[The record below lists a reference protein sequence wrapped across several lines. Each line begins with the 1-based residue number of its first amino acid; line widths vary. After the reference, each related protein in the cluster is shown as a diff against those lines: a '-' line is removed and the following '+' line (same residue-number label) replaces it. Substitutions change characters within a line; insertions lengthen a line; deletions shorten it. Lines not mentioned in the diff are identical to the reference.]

1 MANNPRCR
9 QIRHLLPLVAGDA
22 EGTDLSWTDRR
33 LVDRHLIGC
42 PSCRAHRDSLA
53 SAISVLQLAAS
64 VSPVSQDIPSVWP
77 DLARQIRGTRHPHPS
92 RWFGLGFGGS
102 VGLAASLLLLGT
114 VIGLL
119 GSRLAPLP
127 TTKVVTSS
135 SFTESMLAPR
145 PAVPETVPVSLQLSG
160 QPTTSPKAE
169 VPRPNLDIDS
179 KAAASHLRD
188 PQRSQ

>member
-1 MANNPRCR
+1 MANDPRCR
-9 QIRHLLPLVAGDA
+9 QIRRLLPLVAGDA
-22 EGTDLSWTDRR
+22 EGSDLSWVDRR

-42 PSCRAHRDSLA
+42 TSCRAHRDSMA
-53 SAISVLQLAAS
+53 SAISVLKLAAS
-64 VSPVSQDIPSVWP
+64 VSPVSQDVPSVWP
-77 DLARQIRGTRHPHPS
+77 DLARQIRGTRHPHPT

-127 TTKVVTSS
+127 TKALTPA
-135 SFTESMLAPR
+135 SFTDATLAPR
-145 PAVPETVPVSLQLSG
+145 PAVPETSPLRLLVG
-160 QPTTSPKAE
+160 QPTSPPKSE
-169 VPRPNLDIDS
+169 VARPSIDLDS
-179 KAAASHLRD
+179 KGAASHLRD

>member
-1 MANNPRCR
+1 MANDPRCR
-9 QIRHLLPLVAGDA
+9 QIRRLLPLVAGDA
-22 EGTDLSWTDRR
+22 EGSDLSWDDRR

-42 PSCRAHRDSLA
+42 TSCRAHRDSLA

-64 VSPVSQDIPSVWP
+64 VSPVSQDVPSVWP

-127 TTKVVTSS
+127 TKVVTPS
-135 SFTESMLAPR
+135 SFTETMLAPR
-145 PAVPETVPVSLQLSG
+145 PAVPETPPGGLFVG
-160 QPTTSPKAE
+160 QPTPPPKPDVSRAA
-169 VPRPNLDIDS
+169 LDVDS
-179 KAAASHLRD
+179 KGAASHLRD